1 MLISNDDYEYRG
13 LMAEMW
19 DFFRGDTSQ
28 WEDRFFY
35 LECVRLYGQPV
46 LDVGCGTGRIL
57 LDFLNQGIDID
68 GVDNSPEMLELLR
81 RKAAQ
86 ADLQPRIYHQVM
98 EGLSLTRNYQL
109 ILVPS
114 SSFQLLLE
122 PEKPAQAMQRF
133 YEHLIPGGRLVM
145 PFMDLW
151 KLDYEK
157 LPPPYESSWSREKV
171 RQSDGAIVRRTSSAR
186 YDPESQLE
194 HTEEFYEIILNG
206 NVVAAERHRK
216 SPATRSYNQQQ
227 AVELYRQAGFEDIQM
242 YKEFKFPFQP
252 ADPEDFVFTI
262 IGKKPEGIST

>member
-19 DFFRGDTSQ
+19 DLLRGDTSQ

-86 ADLQPRIYHQVM
+86 ANLQPRIYQQVM

-122 PEKPAQAMQRF
+122 PEKPAQALHRF
-133 YEHLIPGGRLVM
+133 YEHLYPAGGWLCHSWTYGSWITRNCRPPTSQAGHGRKYANRTRL
-145 PFMDLW
+145 
-151 KLDYEK
+151 
-157 LPPPYESSWSREKV
+157 
-171 RQSDGAIVRRTSSAR
+171 SSAAHPAPR
-186 YDPESQLE
+186 QLP
-194 HTEEFYEIILNG
+194 
-206 NVVAAERHRK
+206 RPRP
-216 SPATRSYNQQQ
+216 SPC
-227 AVELYRQAGFEDIQM
+227 
-242 YKEFKFPFQP
+242 
-252 ADPEDFVFTI
+252 
-262 IGKKPEGIST
+262 